1 MIGLSREKAMN
12 ASAKLGVM
20 GLCVG
25 FSIVAQ
31 AQPAAEKPNF
41 NVGDKWMFNQTMGDG
56 KTTTWSREIVEIPA
70 GEQLRVRMGSGK
82 VEAYDGRMNFMP
94 EGNPEYMRM
103 LAKYPLK
110 VGDEWTLSRKFSNPM
125 SAENGKAKVVAFE
138 SLTVPAGTFQC
149 YRVEAE
155 TTLNNKSYKET
166 RAWVRWYCPDVK
178 WIAKETLE
186 TRTTSRSTGSNATSE
201 TSELVKF
208 TPGK

>member
-1 MIGLSREKAMN
+1 MN
-12 ASAKLGVM
+12 ALTRLGVI

-31 AQPAAEKPNF
+31 AQPAAEKPKF
-41 NVGDKWMFNQTMGDG
+41 NVGDKWVFNQSAADG
-56 KTTTWSREIVEIPA
+56 KTTTWSREIVEVPPS
-70 GEQLRVRMGSGK
+70 EQLRVRMGSGK
-82 VEAYDGRMNFMP
+82 VEDYDGAMNFMP
-94 EGNPEYMRM
+94 EGNAERVRV

-110 VGDEWTLSRKFSNPM
+110 VGDAWTFSRKFANPGT
-125 SAENGKAKVVAFE
+125 AEDGKAKVVAFE

-155 TTLNNKSYKET
+155 ASLTNKAYKENRT
-166 RAWVRWYCPDVK
+166 WVRWYCPEVK

-186 TRTTSRSTGSNATSE
+186 TKTSSRESGSSATAE

-208 TPGK
+208 IPGK